1 MPFDRNPVAPPQP
14 ACPSPRI
21 PLRQLRDPHLHI
33 GPEAGD
39 TDSDI
44 ALLLKWAG
52 ALKAEQPHVLGY
64 PGSLDFDYA
73 ALAPLLSV
81 LANNVGDPA
90 SADASAIHA
99 KAYEQAVIDYFAQSA
114 GSDPDAVYGYLTTGG
129 TEGLLFGMATARTA
143 LPHAPVYASDQAHY
157 SVGKAARLLGL
168 QLITVVSRPD
178 GTMDPDDLR
187 SKLHQQTVLAPRNQ
201 SPGAIVL
208 ATIGTT
214 MRGAYDDVTLLRD
227 AAAMFGEVYV
237 HADAALGGFIAAH
250 APSLPRWSFR
260 HGADSV
266 SISGHK
272 MIGMPVPCGVVLA
285 RRHLVPDV
293 TSAEY
298 VQATDRT
305 LGCSRSGLAA
315 VLMWSALRRLGHT
328 GMRTRV
334 LGCLDV
340 ARYAAD
346 RLAAAGARPSRP
358 TDSVVVCFDRPPPEV
373 VDRWHLACEGD
384 RAHIVTVAHV
394 DRAAVDELCADLSHM
409 RR

>member
-1 MPFDRNPVAPPQP
+1 
-14 ACPSPRI
+14 
-21 PLRQLRDPHLHI
+21 
-33 GPEAGD
+33 
-39 TDSDI
+39 
-44 ALLLKWAG
+44 
-52 ALKAEQPHVLGY
+52 
-64 PGSLDFDYA
+64 
-73 ALAPLLSV
+73 
-81 LANNVGDPA
+81 
-90 SADASAIHA
+90 
-99 KAYEQAVIDYFAQSA
+99 
-114 GSDPDAVYGYLTTGG
+114 
-129 TEGLLFGMATARTA
+129 
-143 LPHAPVYASDQAHY
+143 
-157 SVGKAARLLGL
+157 
-168 QLITVVSRPD
+168 
-178 GTMDPDDLR
+178 MDPGDLR
-187 SKLHQQTVLAPRNQ
+187 CKLHQQTDQ
-201 SPGAIVL
+201 FPGAIVL

-227 AAAMFGEVYV
+227 AAAMFGDVYV

-293 TSAEY
+293 SSAEY

-315 VLMWSALRRLGHT
+315 VLMWSALRRLGYT

-346 RLAAAGARPSRP
+346 RLAEAGTRPSRP
-358 TDSVVVCFDRPPPEV
+358 TDSVVVCFDRPTPEI

-394 DRAAVDELCADLSHM
+394 DRAAVDELCADLSRM